1 LYANIGF
8 FLAALLAAVCTLT
21 DIKTRKIYNV
31 LTYPAVLVGIALN
44 LLAGSYANIY
54 GGIIIFAMYLYFFL
68 SGKMGAGDLKLAVA
82 LALLLGMQPVLLGSL
97 AAGILLLIWG
107 FAATWHRTGQLQTA
121 VLVVAGKVPGGEA
134 PYGAILGPASVLIAI
149 MCWH

>member
-1 LYANIGF
+1 
-8 FLAALLAAVCTLT
+8 
-21 DIKTRKIYNV
+21 
-31 LTYPAVLVGIALN
+31 
-44 LLAGSYANIY
+44 
-54 GGIIIFAMYLYFFL
+54 
-68 SGKMGAGDLKLAVA
+68 
-82 LALLLGMQPVLLGSL
+82 
-97 AAGILLLIWG
+97 LIWG